1 MTGCVRLAWEVDE
14 GKAGC
19 VRGQVGEN
27 MAECLVLPQAQM
39 QGTADLGNGNSF
51 LELIFK
57 RLLLIL
63 MFSFDLT

>member
-27 MAECLVLPQAQM
+27 IAECLDSKLTRPQ
-39 QGTADLGNGNSF
+39 LSF
-51 LELIFK
+51 QTLQV
-57 RLLLIL
+57 
-63 MFSFDLT
+63 T